1 VSQDKAL
8 VRTFAVV
15 LSVLIVVA
23 IGFYI
28 VADVVTSGLE
38 VEGLNQRQQAKMLE
52 NIQPV
57 AQVNIGSVSATATE
71 EAGDAAAGRTGEQ
84 VYSSYCS
91 ACHAVGVAGAPK
103 TGDTAAWSARAE
115 KGMDAVL
122 ANATNGL
129 NAMPPKGTCAD
140 CSADELK
147 AAIEHMLKESGL

>member
-1 VSQDKAL
+1 M
-8 VRTFAVV
+8 RTFAVV
-15 LSVLIVVA
+15 LSVLVVIA

-38 VEGLNQRQQAKMLE
+38 VDEPNQRQQAKMLE
-52 NIQPV
+52 NIEPV
-57 AQVNIGSVSATATE
+57 ARVNIGSAPATATE
-71 EAGDAAAGRTGEQ
+71 GAGDAAAGRSGEQ
-84 VYSSYCS
+84 VYSSYCA
-91 ACHAVGVAGAPK
+91 ACHVVGVAGAPK
-103 TGDTAAWSARAE
+103 TGDTAAWSGRVE

-140 CSADELK
+140 CSADELR